1 MLKMLYDALPHF
13 ADVLAAFL
21 VQLITLKDGFQNF
34 HLAVIFDKKLGTAVF
49 KKIASWVREPK

>member
-1 MLKMLYDALPHF
+1 MLYDALPHF

-21 VQLITLKDGFQNF
+21 VQLITLKDGIQNF